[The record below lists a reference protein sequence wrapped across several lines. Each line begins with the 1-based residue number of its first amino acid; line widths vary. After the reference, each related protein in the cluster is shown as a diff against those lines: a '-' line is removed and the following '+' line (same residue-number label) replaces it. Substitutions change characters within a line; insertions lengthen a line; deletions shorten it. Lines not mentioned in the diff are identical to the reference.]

1 MKTEDCKLNNK
12 VIIYLFY
19 LLFILL
25 KFMHILN
32 IITFLHYMMRSTRR
46 FLIQYQEMIEVTII
60 IYNKRKKKKKN
71 ID

>member
-1 MKTEDCKLNNK
+1 MKTEDCKLNNNK

-19 LLFILL
+19 LFILL
-25 KFMHILN
+25 KFMHIIN

-60 IYNKRKKKKKN
+60 IY
-71 ID
+71 I